1 MGVFCQAHH
10 HKHVSVP
17 KPSCHGSCS
26 PQYPYNMYYPGLSYQ
41 PMPVG
46 YNPAVVRG
54 VYNPY
59 PMYPSAYP
67 LVSQAQQQ
75 PIQRG
80 LISFENLLQV
90 NGKFKTDDTTPPA
103 MVVSGTFEFDQNFG
117 TDLLYGN
124 NAHYKIYINSGSTD
138 LTGKNV
144 ALKFASSCAAT
155 DGTMFA
161 EVNAPWQINGFWV
174 TGSSTGF
181 NIDGMNSKTSMKGMF
196 LQVTDNTGIIGCS
209 EAALA

>member
-1 MGVFCQAHH
+1 MGQSSARHTTTNMFLFLSLLATALAA
-10 HKHVSVP
+10 
-17 KPSCHGSCS
+17 

-67 LVSQAQQQ
+67 LVPQQQQ

-90 NGKFKTDDTTPPA
+90 NGKFKTDDTTTPA

-117 TDLLYGN
+117 TDLLTETMLTTRSTSTPDPPTSLARMSHLNLLHPALPLMARCLLRSIPPG
-124 NAHYKIYINSGSTD
+124 KSTD
-138 LTGKNV
+138 SG
-144 ALKFASSCAAT
+144 
-155 DGTMFA
+155 
-161 EVNAPWQINGFWV
+161 
-174 TGSSTGF
+174 
-181 NIDGMNSKTSMKGMF
+181 
-196 LQVTDNTGIIGCS
+196 
-209 EAALA
+209 

>member
-1 MGVFCQAHH
+1 MVTEKFSLRILQNVYTRTQPPQVTHVKYSKHLCQDSANENSKSFDLHH
-10 HKHVSVP
+10 NFQLCRFLFLSLLATALAA
-17 KPSCHGSCS
+17 

-67 LVSQAQQQ
+67 LVPQQQQ

-90 NGKFKTDDTTPPA
+90 NGKFKTDDTTTPA

-155 DGTMFA
+155 DGTVM
-161 EVNAPWQINGFWV
+161 I
-174 TGSSTGF
+174 SSLD
-181 NIDGMNSKTSMKGMF
+181 IWK
-196 LQVTDNTGIIGCS
+196 I
-209 EAALA
+209 

>member
-1 MGVFCQAHH
+1 
-10 HKHVSVP
+10 
-17 KPSCHGSCS
+17 
-26 PQYPYNMYYPGLSYQ
+26 
-41 PMPVG
+41 MPVG

-67 LVSQAQQQ
+67 LVPQQQQ

-90 NGKFKTDDTTPPA
+90 NGKFKTDDTTTPA

-155 DGTMFA
+155 DGTVM
-161 EVNAPWQINGFWV
+161 I
-174 TGSSTGF
+174 SSLD
-181 NIDGMNSKTSMKGMF
+181 IWK
-196 LQVTDNTGIIGCS
+196 I
-209 EAALA
+209 